1 MIEKMMAYGSAHGDP
16 GEDRGRPQDPLVGP
30 QTHVVHDA
38 ASVRR
43 QAKLGAGGRSV
54 GEEGGPA
61 RDGAGGNEFICFAS
75 RPGVRWRRSYRTGRP
90 RGPKTTSPPR
100 RVGPSATTPRSLLF
114 FFFFFFQNETRG
126 HGTGP
131 DRWNQKSPLFVNH
144 KKDVMRWSVADFD
157 QPRTIFFLRNGI
169 K

>member
-30 QTHVVHDA
+30 ETNVHDA

-43 QAKLGAGGRSV
+43 QIRTRRWVVDLSEKKA
-54 GEEGGPA
+54 A
-61 RDGAGGNEFICFAS
+61 RLVTVLVQ
-75 RPGVRWRRSYRTGRP
+75 RVYLLRVPPGVRWRRSYRTGRP

-126 HGTGP
+126 HGTGW
-131 DRWNQKSPLFVNH
+131 DRTGGTKS
-144 KKDVMRWSVADFD
+144 
-157 QPRTIFFLRNGI
+157 LRFSLI
-169 K
+169 TRRM